1 VFFIYFLVPE
11 TKGKTLEQM
20 DAVFGS
26 STSADDL
33 AQLGRIQHEVG
44 LLALI
49 HGALPD
55 RPGTDVEMKLP
66 TAVETETASKVL

>member
-1 VFFIYFLVPE
+1 MVPE

-26 STSADDL
+26 TTSADDL
-33 AQLGRIQHEVG
+33 AELGRIQYEIG

-49 HGALPD
+49 HGALPE
-55 RPGTDVEMKLP
+55 RHTNDVEEKLP
-66 TAVETETASKVL
+66 AAVESETASKQSYP